1 MQDCA
6 LILLSRQSEIRVSIE
21 NSSKLSLFRQQRS
34 GQMSCPRCGKSTMIL
49 DVTTGEQVCTNCGY
63 VMKDNLEE
71 SGPEWRSFAKEQG
84 GEDRSRVGSPTSL
97 AMHDMGLSTVIGL
110 EGSDSSGNP
119 LHSSMRQQ
127 FERLRTWDRRSKVHT
142 SVDRNLR
149 QAFGELGRL
158 AEKINVGDAVIEKA
172 AYIYRKAVDKKLIK
186 GRSISSMI
194 TASLYAALRDTE
206 TPRTLKDLSLV
217 SGVNKNSLAS
227 SYRLILTEM
236 DLRMP
241 VRDPMKYVTRIARN
255 AGTSERTQRRALEI
269 LRKAQETGGTAGK
282 DPMGIAAAALY
293 VASVME
299 SEAKTQK
306 DYAKAAGVTEVTI
319 RNRYK
324 TLKESLQM

>member
-1 MQDCA
+1 ME
-6 LILLSRQSEIRVSIE
+6 SGK
-21 NSSKLSLFRQQRS
+21 KLSLLRQRS
-34 GQMSCPRCGKSTMIL
+34 GLTSCPRCGKSSMVL
-49 DVTTGEQVCTNCGY
+49 DMSTGEQVCTNCGF
-63 VMKDNLEE
+63 VVKEGLEE
-71 SGPEWRSFAKEQG
+71 VGPEWRNFSKEQG
-84 GEDRSRVGSPTSL
+84 EGDRSRVGSPTSL

-110 EGSDSSGNP
+110 EGSDASGNA
-119 LHSSMRQQ
+119 LQSSVKQQ

-142 SVDRNLR
+142 SADRNLR

-172 AYIYRKAVDKKLIK
+172 AYIYRKILEKKLIK
-186 GRSISSMI
+186 GRSITAMI

-206 TPRTLKDLSLV
+206 TPRTLKDLATV
-217 SGVNKNSLAS
+217 SGVKKNALAQ
-227 SYRLILTEM
+227 SYRLILKEM

-241 VRDPMKYVTRIARN
+241 VRDPAKYVSRIGSK

-269 LRKAQETGGTAGK
+269 LRKAQETGGSAGK
-282 DPMGIAAAALY
+282 DPMGLAAAALY

-299 SEAKTQK
+299 NEAKTQK
-306 DYAKAAGVTEVTI
+306 DYAQAAGVTEVTI